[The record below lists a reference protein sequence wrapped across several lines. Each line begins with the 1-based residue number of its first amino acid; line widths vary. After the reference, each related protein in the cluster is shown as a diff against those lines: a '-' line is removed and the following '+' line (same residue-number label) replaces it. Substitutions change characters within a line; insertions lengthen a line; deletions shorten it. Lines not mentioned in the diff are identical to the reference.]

1 MCPCPYSL
9 WLPPMAQNK
18 NVFSALKENFHA
30 VLLFHFCLLSDR
42 KRKQRFTFGYVQ
54 NKKTPLENPW
64 QAETMASKVPK
75 SRSRHLLVLPTGKY
89 CLTVEEEIRGG
100 PWAFLSLVSGLVP
113 LYTPASLNSDFIV
126 VDKVISKGMSALSI
140 SSVETNHAWEGDGN
154 S

>member
-1 MCPCPYSL
+1 M
-9 WLPPMAQNK
+9 
-18 NVFSALKENFHA
+18 
-30 VLLFHFCLLSDR
+30 
-42 KRKQRFTFGYVQ
+42 
-54 NKKTPLENPW
+54 
-64 QAETMASKVPK
+64 
-75 SRSRHLLVLPTGKY
+75 
-89 CLTVEEEIRGG
+89 TVEEEIRGG